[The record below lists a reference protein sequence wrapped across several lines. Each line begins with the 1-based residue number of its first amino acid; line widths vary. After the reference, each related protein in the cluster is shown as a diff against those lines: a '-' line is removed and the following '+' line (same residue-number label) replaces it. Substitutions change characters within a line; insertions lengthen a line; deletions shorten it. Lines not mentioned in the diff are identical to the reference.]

1 MSLFKRIQQRLNEA
15 TVTGDTE
22 NTVDNSSNTP
32 KKIKKRQV
40 KIDKNS
46 QNNSSQNT
54 NNSSQNTSKPKV
66 TTSTTPTTDSGRRN
80 TTSNNS
86 SVTTGIGDEFKDKRL
101 KDIKKQIDAENP
113 TIKSADGKG
122 NIPDTKANRIKVEK
136 EKIKFKELQ
145 DKIKKENLKNQPLK
159 TQISNKLKTYYKKI
173 NPSQISKL
181 LKAARKN
188 KYVKWG
194 TATGL
199 TALALYNKF
208 KPQSNSKTNTKIKD
222 QTQTQTELQNNNN
235 NNKKLT
241 TTDNNNN
248 NNKGIVTPPN
258 NDKKVKLKPGIPIIY
273 KFGLGVNDKKSK

>member
-15 TVTGDTE
+15 EVTGDTE
-22 NTVDNSSNTP
+22 
-32 KKIKKRQV
+32 KKGRESKKFADGDDGKV
-40 KIDKNS
+40 KINKNS

-54 NNSSQNTSKPKV
+54 SSKPKV
-66 TTSTTPTTDSGRRN
+66 TSSSNVTTDSGRANRK
-80 TTSNNS
+80 S
-86 SVTTGIGDEFKDKRL
+86 SQTPTQGIGNEFQDKRL

-122 NIPDTKANRIKVEK
+122 NIPDTKANRRKVEK

-145 DKIKKENLKNQPLK
+145 DKIKKETLKNQPLK
-159 TQISNKLKTYYKKI
+159 TRISNKLKTFYKKI

-188 KYVKWG
+188 KKVQFG
-194 TATGL
+194 LASTGL
-199 TALALYNKF
+199 AAALYNRF
-208 KPQSNSKTNTKIKD
+208 KPQSDSKTNTNTKD

-258 NDKKVKLKPGIPIIY
+258 NNNKKIRLKPGTPIIY

>member
-1 MSLFKRIQQRLNEA
+1 KGRRKKFA
-15 TVTGDTE
+15 DGDDGKV
-22 NTVDNSSNTP
+22 NVNQN
-32 KKIKKRQV
+32 
-40 KIDKNS
+40 KNS
-46 QNNSSQNT
+46 Q

-66 TTSTTPTTDSGRRN
+66 TSSTVTTDSGRANRK
-80 TTSNNS
+80 S
-86 SVTTGIGDEFKDKRL
+86 SQTPTQGIGNEFQDKRL
-101 KDIKKQIDAENP
+101 ENIKKQIDAENP

-145 DKIKKENLKNQPLK
+145 DKIKKETLKNQPLK
-159 TQISNKLKTYYKKI
+159 TRISNKLKTYYKKI

-188 KYVKWG
+188 KYVKYG
-194 TATGL
+194 IAGAALLGAT
-199 TALALYNKF
+199 YNRF
-208 KPQSNSKTNTKIKD
+208 KPQSDSKTNKEIKD
-222 QTQTQTELQNNNN
+222 QTQTQTQTDLQNNNN
-235 NNKKLT
+235 NNKLT

-258 NDKKVKLKPGIPIIY
+258 KDKKIKLKPDTPIIY

>member
-15 TVTGDTE
+15 EVTGDTE
-22 NTVDNSSNTP
+22 
-32 KKIKKRQV
+32 KKGRESKKFADGDDGKV
-40 KIDKNS
+40 KINKNS

-54 NNSSQNTSKPKV
+54 SSKPKV
-66 TTSTTPTTDSGRRN
+66 TSSSNVTTDSGRANRK
-80 TTSNNS
+80 S
-86 SVTTGIGDEFKDKRL
+86 SQTPTQGIGNEFQDKRL
-101 KDIKKQIDAENP
+101 ENIKKQIDAENP

-145 DKIKKENLKNQPLK
+145 DKIKKETLKNQPLK
-159 TQISNKLKTYYKKI
+159 TRISNKLKTYYKKI

-188 KYVKWG
+188 KYVKYG
-194 TATGL
+194 IAGAALLGAT
-199 TALALYNKF
+199 YNRF
-208 KPQSNSKTNTKIKD
+208 KPQSDSKTNTKIKD
-222 QTQTQTELQNNNN
+222 QTQTQTQTDLQNNNN
-235 NNKKLT
+235 NKLT

-258 NDKKVKLKPGIPIIY
+258 KDKKVKLKPGIPIIY

>member
-15 TVTGDTE
+15 KVTGDTE
-22 NTVDNSSNTP
+22 NTVNKGRR
-32 KKIKKRQV
+32 KKFADGDDGKVNINQN
-40 KIDKNS
+40 KNS
-46 QNNSSQNT
+46 QNNSSQN
-54 NNSSQNTSKPKV
+54 NSKSKV
-66 TTSTTPTTDSGRRN
+66 TSSSNVTTDSGRANRK
-80 TTSNNS
+80 S
-86 SVTTGIGDEFKDKRL
+86 SQTPTQGIGNEFQDKRL
-101 KDIKKQIDAENP
+101 ENIKKQIDAENP

-122 NIPDTKANRIKVEK
+122 NIPDTKANRRKVEK

-145 DKIKKENLKNQPLK
+145 DKIKKETLKNQPLK
-159 TQISNKLKTYYKKI
+159 TRISNKLKTFYKKI

-188 KYVKWG
+188 KYVKYG
-194 TATGL
+194 IAGAATAY
-199 TALALYNKF
+199 ALYNRF
-208 KPQSNSKTNTKIKD
+208 KPQSDSKTNTNTKD

-258 NDKKVKLKPGIPIIY
+258 NNNKKIRLKPGTPIIY

>member
-15 TVTGDTE
+15 EVTGDTE
-22 NTVDNSSNTP
+22 
-32 KKIKKRQV
+32 KKGRRKKFADGDDGKVNINQN
-40 KIDKNS
+40 KNS
-46 QNNSSQNT
+46 QNNSSQN
-54 NNSSQNTSKPKV
+54 NSKSKV
-66 TTSTTPTTDSGRRN
+66 TSSSNVTTDSGRANRK
-80 TTSNNS
+80 S
-86 SVTTGIGDEFKDKRL
+86 SQTPTQGIGNEFQDKRL

-113 TIKSADGKG
+113 AIKSADGKG
-122 NIPDTKANRIKVEK
+122 YIPDTKANRRKVEK

-145 DKIKKENLKNQPLK
+145 DKIKKETLKNQPLK
-159 TQISNKLKTYYKKI
+159 TRISNKLKTFYKKI

-188 KYVKWG
+188 KKVQFG
-194 TATGL
+194 LASTGL
-199 TALALYNKF
+199 AAALYNRF
-208 KPQSNSKTNTKIKD
+208 KPQSDSKTNTNTKD

-258 NDKKVKLKPGIPIIY
+258 NNNKKIRLKPGTPIIY

>member
-15 TVTGDTE
+15 KVTGDTE
-22 NTVDNSSNTP
+22 NTVNTE
-32 KKIKKRQV
+32 KKGRGSKKFGPENPEGKV
-40 KIDKNS
+40 NPNKNS

-54 NNSSQNTSKPKV
+54 RSKV
-66 TTSTTPTTDSGRRN
+66 TTSTTPTTDRGRRN

-113 TIKSADGKG
+113 TITSADGKG
-122 NIPDTKANRIKVEK
+122 KLPDTKANRRKVEK

-145 DKIKKENLKNQPLK
+145 DKFKKETLKNQPLK
-159 TQISNKLKTYYKKI
+159 TRISNKLKTFYKKI
-173 NPSQISKL
+173 KPSQISKL
-181 LKAARKN
+181 LKAARNN
-188 KYVKWG
+188 KKVQFG
-194 TATGL
+194 LASTGL
-199 TALALYNKF
+199 AAALYNRF
-208 KPQSNSKTNTKIKD
+208 KPQSDSKTNTKIKD
-222 QTQTQTELQNNNN
+222 QTQTQIELQKNNNN
-235 NNKKLT
+235 NNNKLT

-258 NDKKVKLKPGIPIIY
+258 NNKKIKLKPGIPIIY

>member
-15 TVTGDTE
+15 EVTGDTE
-22 NTVDNSSNTP
+22 
-32 KKIKKRQV
+32 KKGRRKKFADGDDGKVNINQN
-40 KIDKNS
+40 KNS
-46 QNNSSQNT
+46 QNNSSQN
-54 NNSSQNTSKPKV
+54 NSKSKV
-66 TTSTTPTTDSGRRN
+66 TSSSNVTTDSGRANRK
-80 TTSNNS
+80 S
-86 SVTTGIGDEFKDKRL
+86 SQTPTQGIGNEFQDKRL

-113 TIKSADGKG
+113 VIKSADGKG
-122 NIPDTKANRIKVEK
+122 YIPDTKANRRKVEK

-145 DKIKKENLKNQPLK
+145 DKIKKETLKNQPLK
-159 TQISNKLKTYYKKI
+159 TRISNKLKTFYKKI

-188 KYVKWG
+188 KKVQFG
-194 TATGL
+194 LASTGL
-199 TALALYNKF
+199 AAALYNRF
-208 KPQSNSKTNTKIKD
+208 KPQSDSKTNTNTKD

-258 NDKKVKLKPGIPIIY
+258 NNNKKIRLKPGTPIIY

>member
-15 TVTGDTE
+15 EVTGDTE
-22 NTVDNSSNTP
+22 
-32 KKIKKRQV
+32 KKGRESKKFADGDDGKV
-40 KIDKNS
+40 KINKNS

-54 NNSSQNTSKPKV
+54 SSKPKV
-66 TTSTTPTTDSGRRN
+66 TSSSNVTTDSGRANRK
-80 TTSNNS
+80 S
-86 SVTTGIGDEFKDKRL
+86 SQTPTQGIGNEFQDKRL
-101 KDIKKQIDAENP
+101 ENIKKQIDAENP

-122 NIPDTKANRIKVEK
+122 NIPDTKANRRKVEK

-145 DKIKKENLKNQPLK
+145 DKIKKETLKNQPLK
-159 TQISNKLKTYYKKI
+159 TRISNKLKTFYKKI

-188 KYVKWG
+188 KKVQFG
-194 TATGL
+194 LASTGL
-199 TALALYNKF
+199 AAALYNRF
-208 KPQSNSKTNTKIKD
+208 KPQSDSKTNTNTKD

-258 NDKKVKLKPGIPIIY
+258 NNNKKIRLKPGTPIIY

>member
-15 TVTGDTE
+15 EVTGDTE
-22 NTVDNSSNTP
+22 
-32 KKIKKRQV
+32 KKGRRKKFADGDDGKVNINQN
-40 KIDKNS
+40 KNS
-46 QNNSSQNT
+46 QNNSSQN
-54 NNSSQNTSKPKV
+54 NSKSKV
-66 TTSTTPTTDSGRRN
+66 TSSSNVTTDSGRANRK
-80 TTSNNS
+80 S
-86 SVTTGIGDEFKDKRL
+86 SQTPTQGIGNEFQDKRL
-101 KDIKKQIDAENP
+101 ENIKKQIDAENP
-113 TIKSADGKG
+113 VIKSADGKG
-122 NIPDTKANRIKVEK
+122 YIPDTKANRRKVEK

-145 DKIKKENLKNQPLK
+145 DKIKKETLKNQPLK
-159 TQISNKLKTYYKKI
+159 TRISNKLKTFYKKI

-188 KYVKWG
+188 KKVQFG
-194 TATGL
+194 LASTGL
-199 TALALYNKF
+199 AAALYNRF
-208 KPQSNSKTNTKIKD
+208 KPQSDSKTNTNTKD

-258 NDKKVKLKPGIPIIY
+258 NNNKKIRLKPGTPIIY

>member
-15 TVTGDTE
+15 EVTGDTE
-22 NTVDNSSNTP
+22 
-32 KKIKKRQV
+32 KKGRRKKFADGDDGKVNVNQN
-40 KIDKNS
+40 KNS
-46 QNNSSQNT
+46 Q

-66 TTSTTPTTDSGRRN
+66 TSSTVTTDSGRANRK
-80 TTSNNS
+80 S
-86 SVTTGIGDEFKDKRL
+86 SQTPTQGIGNEFQDKRL
-101 KDIKKQIDAENP
+101 ENIKKQIDAENP

-145 DKIKKENLKNQPLK
+145 DKIKKETLKNQPLK
-159 TQISNKLKTYYKKI
+159 TRISNKLKTYYKKI

-188 KYVKWG
+188 KYVKYG
-194 TATGL
+194 IAGAALLGAT
-199 TALALYNKF
+199 YNRF
-208 KPQSNSKTNTKIKD
+208 KPQSDSKTNTKIKD
-222 QTQTQTELQNNNN
+222 EAQTQIELQKNNNN
-235 NNKKLT
+235 NNNKLT

-258 NDKKVKLKPGIPIIY
+258 KDKKIKLKPDTPIIY

>member
-15 TVTGDTE
+15 EVTGDTE
-22 NTVDNSSNTP
+22 
-32 KKIKKRQV
+32 KKGRESKKFADGDDGKVNINQN
-40 KIDKNS
+40 KNS
-46 QNNSSQNT
+46 QNNSSQN
-54 NNSSQNTSKPKV
+54 NSKSKV
-66 TTSTTPTTDSGRRN
+66 TSSSNVTTDSGRANRK
-80 TTSNNS
+80 S
-86 SVTTGIGDEFKDKRL
+86 SQTPTQGIGNEFQDKRL
-101 KDIKKQIDAENP
+101 ENIKKQIDAENP

-122 NIPDTKANRIKVEK
+122 NIPDTKANRRKVEK

-145 DKIKKENLKNQPLK
+145 DKIKKETLKNQPLK
-159 TQISNKLKTYYKKI
+159 TRISNKLKTFYKKI

-188 KYVKWG
+188 KKVQFG
-194 TATGL
+194 LASTGL
-199 TALALYNKF
+199 AAALYNRF
-208 KPQSNSKTNTKIKD
+208 KPQSDSKTNTNTKD

-258 NDKKVKLKPGIPIIY
+258 NNNKKIRLKPGTPIIY

>member
-15 TVTGDTE
+15 EVTGDTE
-22 NTVDNSSNTP
+22 
-32 KKIKKRQV
+32 KKGRESKKFADGDDGKV
-40 KIDKNS
+40 KINKNS

-54 NNSSQNTSKPKV
+54 RNSSQNNSRVTS
-66 TTSTTPTTDSGRRN
+66 STVTTDSARRN

-86 SVTTGIGDEFKDKRL
+86 KVTTGIGNEFQDKRL

-113 TIKSADGKG
+113 TITSADGKG
-122 NIPDTKANRIKVEK
+122 KLPDTKANRIKVEK

-159 TQISNKLKTYYKKI
+159 TRISNKLKTYYKKI

-188 KYVKWG
+188 KYVKYG
-194 TATGL
+194 ITGAALLGAT
-199 TALALYNKF
+199 YNRF
-208 KPQSNSKTNTKIKD
+208 KPQSDSKTNKEIKD
-222 QTQTQTELQNNNN
+222 QPQTQIELQKNNNN
-235 NNKKLT
+235 NNKLT

-248 NNKGIVTPPN
+248 NNKGIVTPPPN
-258 NDKKVKLKPGIPIIY
+258 NNKKIKLEPGIPVKF
-273 KFGLGVNDKKSK
+273 KFGLGVKDKKSK

>member
-15 TVTGDTE
+15 KVTGDTE
-22 NTVDNSSNTP
+22 NTVNKGRR
-32 KKIKKRQV
+32 KKFADGDDGKVNINQN
-40 KIDKNS
+40 KNS
-46 QNNSSQNT
+46 Q

-66 TTSTTPTTDSGRRN
+66 TSSTVTTDSGRANRK
-80 TTSNNS
+80 S
-86 SVTTGIGDEFKDKRL
+86 SQTPTQGIGNEFQDKRL
-101 KDIKKQIDAENP
+101 ENIKKQIDAENP

-145 DKIKKENLKNQPLK
+145 DKIKKETLKNQPLK
-159 TQISNKLKTYYKKI
+159 TRISNKLKTYYKKI

-188 KYVKWG
+188 KYVKYG
-194 TATGL
+194 IAGAALLGAT
-199 TALALYNKF
+199 YNRF
-208 KPQSNSKTNTKIKD
+208 KPQSDSKTNKEIKD
-222 QTQTQTELQNNNN
+222 QTQTQTQTDLQNNNN
-235 NNKKLT
+235 NNKLT

-258 NDKKVKLKPGIPIIY
+258 KDKKIKLKPDTPIIY

>member
-15 TVTGDTE
+15 EVTGDTE
-22 NTVDNSSNTP
+22 
-32 KKIKKRQV
+32 KKGRRKKFADGDDGKVNINQN
-40 KIDKNS
+40 KNS
-46 QNNSSQNT
+46 QNNSSQN
-54 NNSSQNTSKPKV
+54 NSKSKV
-66 TTSTTPTTDSGRRN
+66 TSSSNVTTDSGRANRK
-80 TTSNNS
+80 S
-86 SVTTGIGDEFKDKRL
+86 SQTPTQGIGNEFQDKRL
-101 KDIKKQIDAENP
+101 EDIKKQIDAENP
-113 TIKSADGKG
+113 VIKSADGKG
-122 NIPDTKANRIKVEK
+122 YIPDTKANRRKVEK

-145 DKIKKENLKNQPLK
+145 DKIKKETLKNQPLK
-159 TQISNKLKTYYKKI
+159 TRISNKLKTFYKKI

-188 KYVKWG
+188 KKVQFG
-194 TATGL
+194 LASTGL
-199 TALALYNKF
+199 AAALYNRF
-208 KPQSNSKTNTKIKD
+208 KPQSDSKTNTNTKD

-258 NDKKVKLKPGIPIIY
+258 NNNKKIRLKPGTPIIY

>member
-15 TVTGDTE
+15 KVTGDTE
-22 NTVDNSSNTP
+22 NTVNTE
-32 KKIKKRQV
+32 KKGRDSKKFGPENPEGKV
-40 KIDKNS
+40 NPNKNS
-46 QNNSSQNT
+46 Q

-86 SVTTGIGDEFKDKRL
+86 SVTTGIGNEFQDKRL

-113 TIKSADGKG
+113 VIKSADGKG
-122 NIPDTKANRIKVEK
+122 YIPDTKANRRKVEK

-159 TQISNKLKTYYKKI
+159 TRISNKLKTYYKKI

-188 KYVKWG
+188 KLVK
-194 TATGL
+194 
-199 TALALYNKF
+199 LAAGAVGAYTLYNRF
-208 KPQSNSKTNTKIKD
+208 KPQNKTKTETETK
-222 QTQTQTELQNNNN
+222 LQNNNN
-235 NNKKLT
+235 KKIT
-241 TTDNNNN
+241 TTTTNNGD
-248 NNKGIVTPPN
+248 NKGIVTPPN
-258 NDKKVKLKPGIPIIY
+258 DKSSTNGKKLYPVKI
-273 KFGLGVNDKKSK
+273 KFGLDSGKDSYK

>member
-15 TVTGDTE
+15 EVTGDTE
-22 NTVDNSSNTP
+22 
-32 KKIKKRQV
+32 KKGRESKKFADGDDGKV
-40 KIDKNS
+40 KINKNS

-54 NNSSQNTSKPKV
+54 SSKPKV
-66 TTSTTPTTDSGRRN
+66 TSSSNVTTDSGRANRK
-80 TTSNNS
+80 S
-86 SVTTGIGDEFKDKRL
+86 SQTPTQGIGNEFQDKRL
-101 KDIKKQIDAENP
+101 ENIKKQIDAENP

-145 DKIKKENLKNQPLK
+145 DKIKKETLKNQPLK
-159 TQISNKLKTYYKKI
+159 TRISNKLKTYYKKI

-188 KYVKWG
+188 KKVQLG
-194 TATGL
+194 LASTGL
-199 TALALYNKF
+199 AAALYNRF
-208 KPQSNSKTNTKIKD
+208 KPQSNSKTNTKIEDKP
-222 QTQTQTELQNNNN
+222 QTETELQNINNN
-235 NNKKLT
+235 DKKII
-241 TTDNNNN
+241 TTDNNNNN

-258 NDKKVKLKPGIPIIY
+258 NNNNKKIKLKPDTPIIY

>member
-15 TVTGDTE
+15 KVTGDTE
-22 NTVDNSSNTP
+22 IPVDNSSKTP
-32 KKIKKRQV
+32 KKIKKKQV

-66 TTSTTPTTDSGRRN
+66 TTSTTPTTDSMRRN

-86 SVTTGIGDEFKDKRL
+86 SVTTGIGDEFQDKRL

-113 TIKSADGKG
+113 TITSADGKG
-122 NIPDTKANRIKVEK
+122 KLPDTKANRRKVEK

-145 DKIKKENLKNQPLK
+145 DKFKKENLKNQPLK
-159 TQISNKLKTYYKKI
+159 TRISNKLKTYYKKI

-188 KYVKWG
+188 KLVK
-194 TATGL
+194 
-199 TALALYNKF
+199 LAAGAVGAYTLYNRF
-208 KPQSNSKTNTKIKD
+208 KPQNKTKTETK
-222 QTQTQTELQNNNN
+222 TELQKNN
-235 NNKKLT
+235 NNKKIT
-241 TTDNNNN
+241 TTTNNG
-248 NNKGIVTPPN
+248 NNKMIPIDPN
-258 NDKKVKLKPGIPIIY
+258 NKDAATTNGKKLYPVKI
-273 KFGLGVNDKKSK
+273 KFGLGSGKESYK

>member
-15 TVTGDTE
+15 EVTGDTE
-22 NTVDNSSNTP
+22 
-32 KKIKKRQV
+32 KKGRRKKFADGDDGKVNINQN
-40 KIDKNS
+40 KNS
-46 QNNSSQNT
+46 QNNSSQN
-54 NNSSQNTSKPKV
+54 NSKSKV
-66 TTSTTPTTDSGRRN
+66 TSSSNVTTDSGRANRK
-80 TTSNNS
+80 S
-86 SVTTGIGDEFKDKRL
+86 SQTPTQGIGNEFQDKRL
-101 KDIKKQIDAENP
+101 ENIKKQIDAENP

-122 NIPDTKANRIKVEK
+122 NIPDTKANRRKVEK

-145 DKIKKENLKNQPLK
+145 DKIKKETLKNQPLK
-159 TQISNKLKTYYKKI
+159 TRISNKLKTFYKKI

-188 KYVKWG
+188 KYVKYG
-194 TATGL
+194 IAGAATAY
-199 TALALYNKF
+199 ALYNRF
-208 KPQSNSKTNTKIKD
+208 KPQSDSKTNTNTKD

-241 TTDNNNN
+241 NTDNNNN

-258 NDKKVKLKPGIPIIY
+258 NNNKKIRLKPGTPIIY

>member
-15 TVTGDTE
+15 EVTGDTE
-22 NTVDNSSNTP
+22 
-32 KKIKKRQV
+32 KKGRESKKFADGDDGKV
-40 KIDKNS
+40 KINKNS

-54 NNSSQNTSKPKV
+54 SSKPKV
-66 TTSTTPTTDSGRRN
+66 TSSSNVTTDSGRANRK
-80 TTSNNS
+80 S
-86 SVTTGIGDEFKDKRL
+86 SQTPTQGIGNEFQDKRL

-113 TIKSADGKG
+113 VIKSADGKG
-122 NIPDTKANRIKVEK
+122 YIPDTKANRRKVEK

-145 DKIKKENLKNQPLK
+145 DKIKKETLKNQPLK
-159 TQISNKLKTYYKKI
+159 TRISNKLKTYYKKI

-188 KYVKWG
+188 KYVKYG
-194 TATGL
+194 IAGAALLGAT
-199 TALALYNKF
+199 YNRF
-208 KPQSNSKTNTKIKD
+208 KPQSDSKTNTNTKD

-241 TTDNNNN
+241 NTDNNNN

-258 NDKKVKLKPGIPIIY
+258 NNNKKIRLKPGTPIIY

>member
-15 TVTGDTE
+15 EVTGDTE
-22 NTVDNSSNTP
+22 NTVNKGR
-32 KKIKKRQV
+32 KKKFADGDDGKV
-40 KIDKNS
+40 KINQNS

-54 NNSSQNTSKPKV
+54 SSKPKV
-66 TTSTTPTTDSGRRN
+66 TTGSTVTTDSGRRN

-86 SVTTGIGDEFKDKRL
+86 KVTTGIGNEFQDKRL

-122 NIPDTKANRIKVEK
+122 NIPDTKSNRIKVEK

-159 TQISNKLKTYYKKI
+159 TRISNKLKTYYKKI

-188 KYVKWG
+188 KFVKLAAG
-194 TATGL
+194 AVG
-199 TALALYNKF
+199 AAALYNRF
-208 KPQSNSKTNTKIKD
+208 KPQNKTKPETE
-222 QTQTQTELQNNNN
+222 TELQNNNN
-235 NNKKLT
+235 NKKIT
-241 TTDNNNN
+241 TTTTNNGD
-248 NNKGIVTPPN
+248 NKGIVTPPN
-258 NDKKVKLKPGIPIIY
+258 DKDKSSTNGKKLYPVKI
-273 KFGLGVNDKKSK
+273 KFGLGSGKESYK

>member
-15 TVTGDTE
+15 KVTGDTE
-22 NTVDNSSNTP
+22 IPVDNSSKTP
-32 KKIKKRQV
+32 KKIKKKQV

-54 NNSSQNTSKPKV
+54 NTSSQSTSKPKV
-66 TTSTTPTTDSGRRN
+66 TTSTTPTTDSMRRN

-101 KDIKKQIDAENP
+101 KDIKKQIDAKNP
-113 TIKSADGKG
+113 VIQSADGKG
-122 NIPDTKANRIKVEK
+122 YIPDTKANRIKVEK

-145 DKIKKENLKNQPLK
+145 DKFKKENLKNQPLK
-159 TQISNKLKTYYKKI
+159 TRISNKLKTFYKKI

-188 KYVKWG
+188 KKVQLG
-194 TATGL
+194 LASTGL
-199 TALALYNKF
+199 AAALYNRF
-208 KPQSNSKTNTKIKD
+208 KPQSNSKIDTKIKD
-222 QTQTQTELQNNNN
+222 QSQTQTELQKNNN

-258 NDKKVKLKPGIPIIY
+258 NNKKIKLKPGIPIIY

>member
-15 TVTGDTE
+15 EVTGDTE
-22 NTVDNSSNTP
+22 
-32 KKIKKRQV
+32 KKGRESKKFADGDDGKV
-40 KIDKNS
+40 KINKNS

-54 NNSSQNTSKPKV
+54 SSKPKV
-66 TTSTTPTTDSGRRN
+66 TSSSNVTTDSGRANRK
-80 TTSNNS
+80 S
-86 SVTTGIGDEFKDKRL
+86 SQTPTQGIGNEFQDKRL

-113 TIKSADGKG
+113 VIKSADGKG
-122 NIPDTKANRIKVEK
+122 YIPDTKANRRKVEK

-159 TQISNKLKTYYKKI
+159 TRISNKLKTFYKKI

-188 KYVKWG
+188 KKVQLG
-194 TATGL
+194 LASTGL
-199 TALALYNKF
+199 AAALYNRF
-208 KPQSNSKTNTKIKD
+208 KPQSNSKTNTKIEDKP
-222 QTQTQTELQNNNN
+222 QTETELQNINNN
-235 NNKKLT
+235 DKKII
-241 TTDNNNN
+241 TTDNNNNN

-258 NDKKVKLKPGIPIIY
+258 NNNKKIKLKPDTPIIY

>member
-15 TVTGDTE
+15 EVTGDTE
-22 NTVDNSSNTP
+22 
-32 KKIKKRQV
+32 KKGRRKKFADGDDGKVNINQN
-40 KIDKNS
+40 KNS
-46 QNNSSQNT
+46 QNNSSQN
-54 NNSSQNTSKPKV
+54 NSKSKV
-66 TTSTTPTTDSGRRN
+66 TSSSNVTTDSGRANRK
-80 TTSNNS
+80 S
-86 SVTTGIGDEFKDKRL
+86 SQTPTQGIGNEFQDKRL
-101 KDIKKQIDAENP
+101 ENIKKQIDAENP

-122 NIPDTKANRIKVEK
+122 NIPDTKANRRKVEK

-145 DKIKKENLKNQPLK
+145 DKIKKETLKNQPLK
-159 TQISNKLKTYYKKI
+159 TRISNKLKTFYKKI

-188 KYVKWG
+188 KKVQLG
-194 TATGL
+194 LASTGL
-199 TALALYNKF
+199 AAALYNRF
-208 KPQSNSKTNTKIKD
+208 KPQSDSKTNTNTKD

-241 TTDNNNN
+241 NTDNNNN

-258 NDKKVKLKPGIPIIY
+258 NNNKKIRLKPGTPIIY

>member
-15 TVTGDTE
+15 EVTGDTE
-22 NTVDNSSNTP
+22 
-32 KKIKKRQV
+32 KKGRRKKFADGDDGKVNINQN
-40 KIDKNS
+40 KNS
-46 QNNSSQNT
+46 QNNSSQN
-54 NNSSQNTSKPKV
+54 NSKSKV
-66 TTSTTPTTDSGRRN
+66 TSSSNVTTDSGRANRK
-80 TTSNNS
+80 S
-86 SVTTGIGDEFKDKRL
+86 SQTPTQGIGNEFQDKRL

-113 TIKSADGKG
+113 VIKSADGKG
-122 NIPDTKANRIKVEK
+122 YIPDTKANRRKVEK

-159 TQISNKLKTYYKKI
+159 TRISNKLKTFYKKI

-188 KYVKWG
+188 KKVQFG
-194 TATGL
+194 LASTGL
-199 TALALYNKF
+199 AAALYNRF
-208 KPQSNSKTNTKIKD
+208 KPQSDSKTNTNTKD

-258 NDKKVKLKPGIPIIY
+258 KDKKVKLKPGIPIIY